1 MRTGET
7 MSYQIRIASDQIK
20 RDVPDT
26 EASIDQALI
35 SVSNLIATLVQA
47 RVDTGVPA
55 GTGQFAVRRLAKAQM
70 ALVEA
75 SSDVLRVHGELRK
88 VGQEFAGLDLHE
100 DCPPSQAS
108 ASQDVLRSVAA

>member
-1 MRTGET
+1 

-20 RDVPDT
+20 QDVPHT

-35 SVSNLIATLVQA
+35 SVSSLMATLVQA

-55 GTGQFAVRRLAKAQM
+55 ATGQIAVRRLAKAQM

-75 SSDVLRVHGELRK
+75 SSDVLRVHGELKK
-88 VGQEFAGLDLHE
+88 VGQEFAGMDVHE
-100 DCPPSQAS
+100 TCPPAQA
-108 ASQDVLRSVAA
+108 AVGPGNLHSVAA